1 MSIAD
6 QIVAKGIG
14 SVVHFTTNRGALGVL
29 ASRSLKA
36 RKRLNEDE
44 QLKHIFQAN
53 AASRKDAAW
62 LDYVNL
68 SVSRINEQF
77 FAASG
82 NWHREKN
89 FWWCILSFDP
99 QIMTHE
105 GVFFTTTNNM
115 YTGVVQQAGEAGFD
129 QMFAQR
135 VVRWSGNVV
144 QRTLGTADCLTTC
157 KQAEVLYPG
166 EVSTDYLRRIYVK
179 SESDGDELAAQMS
192 VVNHREVEI
201 VVQPDLFGGIQ

>member
-1 MSIAD
+1 MSIAER
-6 QIVAKGIG
+6 ISARGIE
-14 SVVHFTTNRGALGVL
+14 SVVHFNTNRGALGVL

-53 AASRKDAAW
+53 AAARKDAAW

-68 SVSRINEQF
+68 SVSQINESF
-77 FAASG
+77 FTASG
-82 NWHREKN
+82 NWHKEKD

-105 GVFFTTTNNM
+105 GVVFAMTNNM
-115 YTGVVQQAGEAGFD
+115 YSGVVRQSGEAGFE
-129 QMFAQR
+129 QMFSPR
-135 VVRWSGNVV
+135 TTRWSGNVV
-144 QRTLGTADCLTTC
+144 QRSQGVASYLTTC
-157 KQAEVLYPG
+157 GQAEVLYPG
-166 EVSTDYLRRIYVK
+166 EVSTDYLRRIFVK

-192 VVNHREVEI
+192 VVSHREVEI
-201 VVQPDLFGGIQ
+201 AVQPGLFGGIR

>member
-6 QIVAKGIG
+6 RIAERGID

-53 AASRKDAAW
+53 AATRKDAAW

-68 SVSRINEQF
+68 SLSQINESF

-105 GVFFTTTNNM
+105 GVVFAMTNNM
-115 YTGVVQQAGEAGFD
+115 YSGVVRQAGEAGFE
-129 QMFAQR
+129 QMFSQR
-135 VVRWSGNVV
+135 TTRWLGNVV
-144 QRTLGTADCLTTC
+144 LRPHGAASHLTTC
-157 KQAEVLYPG
+157 GQAEVLYPG
-166 EVSTDYLRRIYVK
+166 EVSTDYLQRIFVK

-192 VVNHREVEI
+192 VVGHREVEI
-201 VVQPDLFGGIQ
+201 VVRPQLFGGIR